1 MASPSNLESRIAFIR
16 DLAQRGGIGA
26 TLAARD
32 AALIIELAL
41 RELLRRHLGELPPGE
56 QREVEPA

>member
-1 MASPSNLESRIAFIR
+1 MESPTHLKSRICFIR
-16 DLAQRGGIGA
+16 DLAQRGGFGA

-41 RELLRRHLGELPPGE
+41 REC
-56 QREVEPA
+56 A